1 MGRGQ
6 WRGKDAC
13 PVKVDNEHPVLT
25 AVIPNENI
33 REVEIRVRDATLMH
47 GVDRP

>member
-13 PVKVDNEHPVLT
+13 PVKVYNEHLVLT

-47 GVDRP
+47 GVDRL